1 MNKAQKQQY
10 IENLD
15 QMSKDYSA
23 MFIAS
28 FSNMSVKEM
37 IQFRT
42 EIRNNEGVT
51 KISKNNIVKIFIDKS
66 EDKKVERKSS
76 SNSRKGEVI
85 MSSHCLKIKQNVS
98 F

>member
-51 KISKNNIVKIFIDKS
+51 KISKNKLSKS
-66 EDKKVERKSS
+66 LLKLKTKKDWMNFYHNKTAYIY
-76 SNSRKGEVI
+76 K
-85 MSSHCLKIKQNVS
+85 
-98 F
+98 